1 MKNILSD
8 LSVIFKNMN
17 FISKA
22 AMKYG
27 TALILTMIILS
38 LFFYIKS
45 NYDSEPYFY
54 IQLYTDLML
63 SVKECMGAVY
73 ILPLISEIILIASG
87 RKEYT

>member
-17 FISKA
+17 FVSKTA
-22 AMKYG
+22 VKYG
-27 TALILTMIILS
+27 TVLIVTMTFLS

-45 NYDSEPYFY
+45 FHTSDPYYY
-54 IQLYTDLML
+54 IQLYTDLMI

-73 ILPLISEIILIASG
+73 ILPFISEIILMASG